1 MKQIIIIDYSHKQ
14 LSDNEIYLC
23 PNMEIHLFY
32 HEVQDISNIK
42 HDNMITYKN
51 HSNYITNIE
60 IILFNLMSII
70 QRYEQYEDILYYYG
84 SKYDLRVLR
93 DMLKAIYPG
102 ITLHHI
108 NTLAQLK

>member
-1 MKQIIIIDYSHKQ
+1 
-14 LSDNEIYLC
+14 
-23 PNMEIHLFY
+23 
-32 HEVQDISNIK
+32 
-42 HDNMITYKN
+42 
-51 HSNYITNIE
+51 
-60 IILFNLMSII
+60 MSII